1 MEGED
6 DPILNLSGIDFSY
19 FEKSS
24 SVERKDGIYL
34 DDETIS
40 IINQLRDN
48 ENPFRIEFPFDES
61 ELSGAKIIRA
71 GVKFIRENP
80 GILILID
87 DEIGVENL

>member
-24 SVERKDGIYL
+24 SVERKDGLYL
-34 DDETIS
+34 DEETIS
-40 IINQLRDN
+40 IINQLTDD
-48 ENPFRIEFPFDES
+48 ENPFRIEFDFDES
-61 ELSGAKIIRA
+61 ELSGSKIIRA
-71 GVKFIRENP
+71 GVKFIKENP

-87 DEIGVENL
+87 EEIGVENL